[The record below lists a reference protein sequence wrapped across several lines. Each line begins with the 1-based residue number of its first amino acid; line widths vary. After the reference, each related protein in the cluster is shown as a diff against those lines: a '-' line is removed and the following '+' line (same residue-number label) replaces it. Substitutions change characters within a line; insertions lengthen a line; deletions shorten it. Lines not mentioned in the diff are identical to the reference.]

1 MALVAPRTM
10 MAPEGQVLVDGNCG
24 LRWHPGSERAE
35 VLEVF
40 IGSRVG
46 GPGLAVERPV
56 SIGEYR

>member
-1 MALVAPRTM
+1 MVVPRTTIVS
-10 MAPEGQVLVDGNCG
+10 EGQVLMDGNCG
-24 LRWHPGSERAE
+24 SRWHLGSERAE
-35 VLEVF
+35 VVEVF